1 MDPVILYAILAIA
14 GLLLFGVI
22 SGVSKGHR
30 RSRPG
35 CDADVDVHARGC
47 RFCGYRFGRT

>member
-1 MDPVILYAILAIA
+1 MDPLILYALLALL
-14 GLLLFGVI
+14 GLALFGVI

-30 RSRPG
+30 RRCPG
-35 CDADVDVHARGC
+35 CDEHVDFHARAC